1 LGLKVH
7 AEKMFKDKKQLYTAS
22 VAEPFVTCRLG
33 KPSTQ
38 NRHTGWAKKAGH
50 RLMTIIPVKS

>member
-7 AEKMFKDKKQLYTAS
+7 AEKMFKDKKRLYTAS

-50 RLMTIIPVKS
+50 RLMT